1 MLGNRAAG
9 VELFPMTTEAM
20 DTDDEALIEATDLLL
35 RVQAAPRDAGLRAEV
50 EAWLRIAPAHQR
62 AWDQVRST
70 WSMLGELPVAP
81 TVQAAPRRPL
91 PRRAGQGRRRWT
103 VAATAVAACLVAALA
118 PSAALRLR
126 SDVVTG
132 VGERRAV
139 TLADGSRMVLGP
151 QSAVAFGKQGR
162 GVTLVAGQAWFEVE
176 HDATRPFVVEAGAVR
191 ATDLGTAFEVR
202 RQGEAVDIAVA
213 HGLVGVSGRGVEA
226 TLTPGDRIVVTPE
239 RSQKERLALDAIAPW
254 RDGYL
259 LVQDASIGAVVSE
272 LRRYQPGVVMV
283 TDKTLAERRV
293 TGLYALDQPEAAL
306 RALVAPSGG
315 RVRSVTPY
323 VHVLSSR

>member
-1 MLGNRAAG
+1 
-9 VELFPMTTEAM
+9 MTTEAM
-20 DTDDEALIEATDLLL
+20 ATDDTDDEALIEAADLLL

-50 EAWLRIAPAHQR
+50 EAWLRIAPGHQQ
-62 AWDQVRST
+62 AWDQVRTT
-70 WSMLGELPVAP
+70 WSMLGELPAAP
-81 TVQAAPRRPL
+81 AAQVAPRRPL
-91 PRRAGQGRRRWT
+91 PRRAGQGRRRWMIA
-103 VAATAVAACLVAALA
+103 AATAVAACLVAALA
-118 PSAALRLR
+118 PSAVLRLR

-132 VGERRAV
+132 VGERRAL

-151 QSAVAFGKQGR
+151 QSAVAFSKQGR

-176 HDATRPFVVEAGAVR
+176 HDAARPFVVEAGAVR

-202 RQGEAVDIAVA
+202 RRGEAVDIAVA

-259 LVQDASIGAVVSE
+259 LVQDAPIGAVVAE